1 MCQETTKKKEE
12 DGALTLRGRAA
23 YENLQI
29 GTLGGHVPTMTIA
42 FHPRGVEPA
51 CPPLASNPKG
61 LSTRPDD
68 LTQVLVGL
76 EQPGLECLLIHFFT
90 ILKKHAQ

>member
-51 CPPLASNPKG
+51 CPPLGYEWGVPNPGVVFSCPMTRYKRWG
-61 LSTRPDD
+61 LVTRVCRKSPS
-68 LTQVLVGL
+68 
-76 EQPGLECLLIHFFT
+76 HM
-90 ILKKHAQ
+90 